1 MSSMLSDA
9 IQGIISIFRSF
20 VSFAFNTVHPGFT
33 YITIGAVLVGIF
45 MIGLGFDYIE
55 YFTGGSKS
63 GHVRED
69 KK

>member
-1 MSSMLSDA
+1 MTNILSQA
-9 IQGIISIFRSF
+9 ITGLISIFRSF
-20 VSFAFNTVHPGFT
+20 VTFAFNTDHPGFT
-33 YITIGAVLVGIF
+33 GITIGAVLVGIF

-55 YFTGGSKS
+55 YFTGGSKN